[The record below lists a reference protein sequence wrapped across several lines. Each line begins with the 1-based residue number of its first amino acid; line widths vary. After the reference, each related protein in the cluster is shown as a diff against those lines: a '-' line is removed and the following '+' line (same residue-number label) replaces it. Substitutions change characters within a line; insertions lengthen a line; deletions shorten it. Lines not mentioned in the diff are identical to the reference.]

1 MRVGMSEYFFDT
13 YAIVEINKGS
23 PNYIKYKEAK
33 FVTTL
38 LNLME
43 FYNVLL
49 KKFDA
54 EKSSNEFD
62 FYLSG
67 CVELNPSIIKEAV
80 EFRAEFN
87 NKNNFRISYVDAIG
101 YIISL
106 RLNIKFLTGDE
117 AFKNLENVEFV
128 K

>member
-1 MRVGMSEYFFDT
+1 MKVGMNEYFFYT
-13 YAIVEINKGS
+13 YAIVEVNKGS
-23 PNYIKYKEAK
+23 LNYIKYKDAK

-49 KKFDA
+49 KKFNT
-54 EKSSNEFD
+54 EESSNEFD

-67 CVELNPSIIKEAV
+67 CVEINPDIIKEAV
-80 EFRAEFN
+80 EFRAEFR
-87 NKNNFRISYVDAIG
+87 KTSKFRISYVDAIG

-106 RLNIKFLTGDE
+106 KLGVKFLTGEE
-117 AFKNLENVEFV
+117 AFRNLENVEFV